1 MHSFLKLDYKVT
13 YISKTISCPSA
24 YITLYLDRNRTDGM
38 KRNANVFANKIHI
51 HGIRQILQLSF

>member
-24 YITLYLDRNRTDGM
+24 YITLYLDRNRTDDM
-38 KRNANVFANKIHI
+38 KRNVNVFANKIHI
-51 HGIRQILQLSF
+51 HGIRQI